1 MVADENS
8 EQTVDEQNEA
18 VNAENSATDEKVEP
32 DEQSPETLVT
42 ESIEESSEED
52 LEAKM
57 AAAMSGKIDDS
68 EDDLETQM
76 AAAMAGEIDDSEDG
90 LEAQMAAAMSDESD
104 ESMEDALSEEG
115 GEDMTPVR
123 SVSFQQLAPSDE
135 IVDKD
140 NIDRLMDVGLNL
152 SVELGRKEMQIREIL
167 GLGPGKIIEL
177 DKLAGEPV
185 DLLVNGKLLAKGEV
199 VVVDE
204 NFGVRITELI
214 DPINRIKML

>member
-18 VNAENSATDEKVEP
+18 VNAENSAPDEKVKPE
-32 DEQSPETLVT
+32 EQSPETLVA
-42 ESIEESSEED
+42 EGVEDSSEED

-57 AAAMSGKIDDS
+57 AAAMSGEIDDS
-68 EDDLETQM
+68 EDDLEDQM

-90 LEAQMAAAMSDESD
+90 LEAQMAAALAEGSD
-104 ESMEDALSEEG
+104 ESMEEALSEEG
-115 GEDMTPVR
+115 GDDTTPVK

-135 IVDKD
+135 VVEKD

-152 SVELGRKEMQIREIL
+152 SVELGRKEMRIKEIL

-214 DPINRIKML
+214 NPVDRIKML

>member
-68 EDDLETQM
+68 EDDLEAQM
-76 AAAMAGEIDDSEDG
+76 AASMAGEIDDSEDG
-90 LEAQMAAAMSDESD
+90 IGAQMAAAMSDESD
-104 ESMEDALSEEG
+104 ESMCRVDYGDVEGFVQCMFLVDYDPEEG
-115 GEDMTPVR
+115 VR
-123 SVSFQQLAPSDE
+123 PDE
-135 IVDKD
+135 
-140 NIDRLMDVGLNL
+140 
-152 SVELGRKEMQIREIL
+152 SQCW
-167 GLGPGKIIEL
+167 
-177 DKLAGEPV
+177 
-185 DLLVNGKLLAKGEV
+185 
-199 VVVDE
+199 
-204 NFGVRITELI
+204 
-214 DPINRIKML
+214 

>member
-18 VNAENSATDEKVEP
+18 VNAENSAPDEKVEP
-32 DEQSPETLVT
+32 DEQNPETLVA
-42 ESIEESSEED
+42 EGIEESSEED

-57 AAAMSGKIDDS
+57 ATAMSGENDDS
-68 EDDLETQM
+68 EDDLEAQM
-76 AAAMAGEIDDSEDG
+76 AAAMAGENDDSEDG
-90 LEAQMAAAMSDESD
+90 IEAQTADALAEGSDEN
-104 ESMEDALSEEG
+104 MEKALSEEG
-115 GEDMTPVR
+115 GEDITPVK
-123 SVSFQQLAPSDE
+123 SVSFQQLTPSDE
-135 IVDKD
+135 VVDKD

-152 SVELGRKEMQIREIL
+152 SVELGRKEMQIKEIL
-167 GLGPGKIIEL
+167 SLGPGKIIEL

-214 DPINRIKML
+214 NPVDRIKML